1 MEKARLAQAPD
12 VDVSRRDT
20 TASGTRAT
28 TVPVYLVRHAKAGS
42 RKRWIGP
49 DHQRPVSRSGRE
61 QAEALVRL
69 FACRPLTRLVS
80 SPHVRCVQTL
90 EPLARARGIPLET
103 SDALA
108 EGASPD
114 GALALALASAQTGP
128 TALCTHGDVI
138 ELLLA
143 ELARHDVPLE
153 TESGI
158 ELKKGSTWILHVR
171 DAKVVEAEY
180 IPPQSIDGR

>member
-1 MEKARLAQAPD
+1 MEEARLAQAAD
-12 VDVSRRDT
+12 VDVSRRRT
-20 TASGTRAT
+20 TASGTRAA

-42 RKRWIGP
+42 RKRWTGP
-49 DHQRPVSRSGRE
+49 DDQRPVSRAGRE

-69 FACRPLTRLVS
+69 FAGRPLTGLVS
-80 SPHVRCVQTL
+80 SPHVRCIQTL
-90 EPLARARGIPLET
+90 EPLARAQGIPLEI

-108 EGASPD
+108 EDASSD
-114 GALALALASAQTGP
+114 AALSLALASAQTGP

-143 ELARHDVPLE
+143 ELARRDVPLE

-158 ELKKGSTWILHVR
+158 ELKKGSIWVLQVL
-171 DAKVVEAEY
+171 DGNVAAAEY
-180 IPPQSIDGR
+180 IPPQSLAGR